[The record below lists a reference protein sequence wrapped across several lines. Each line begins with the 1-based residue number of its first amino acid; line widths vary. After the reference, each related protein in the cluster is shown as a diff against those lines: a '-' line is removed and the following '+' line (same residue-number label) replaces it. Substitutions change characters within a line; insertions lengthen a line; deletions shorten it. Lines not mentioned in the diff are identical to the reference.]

1 MISNSVTRRIKR
13 VTERRKQNDNN
24 SQLLVIGILESAPL
38 FAEEFFQGLFSLN
51 CQSCTIKWAI
61 WLNKRAKMDQRSLQ
75 KWLPDGLPV
84 QISGNLAD
92 ILDQHKAMDLIL
104 FVNSSAIVEE
114 PGSMLSDLMEQTV
127 DIVAP
132 LLRTNGDND
141 LWHQNFHYDQG
152 WNRSGSTI
160 TPFHESI
167 KKGTKLKKYE
177 NEF

>member
-1 MISNSVTRRIKR
+1 
-13 VTERRKQNDNN
+13 
-24 SQLLVIGILESAPL
+24 
-38 FAEEFFQGLFSLN
+38 
-51 CQSCTIKWAI
+51 
-61 WLNKRAKMDQRSLQ
+61 MDQRSLQ